1 MLQQKFILEVKV
13 AWFYFKKIMDYK
25 HEVPANATLQSSYRF
40 STISRAAT
48 LGENVHPVSLPDL
61 PNRYVQ
67 SLQLR

>member
-1 MLQQKFILEVKV
+1 MLQQKFILEVRVKV
-13 AWFYFKKIMDYK
+13 KVKVDYK
-25 HEVPANATLQSSYRF
+25 HEVPANATLQRSYCF

-48 LGENVHPVSLPDL
+48 LGENMHPVSLPDL